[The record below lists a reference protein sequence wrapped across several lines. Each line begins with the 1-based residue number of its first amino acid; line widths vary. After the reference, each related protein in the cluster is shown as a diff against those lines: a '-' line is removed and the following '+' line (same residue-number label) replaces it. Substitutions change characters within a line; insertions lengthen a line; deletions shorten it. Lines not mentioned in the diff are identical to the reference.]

1 MRQDD
6 FNVRLR
12 TGSCSVRRT
21 RGLHVSRKAGVREC
35 LTLQELLA
43 SDMTR
48 AVLRADAL
56 EMRCFEATLQA
67 ATKRVRARH
76 SKTQPTQKADDACH
90 RRTASSEQYKANESL
105 DPAGVGRGR
114 ARRRIRRAFG
124 RG

>member
-1 MRQDD
+1 
-6 FNVRLR
+6 
-12 TGSCSVRRT
+12 
-21 RGLHVSRKAGVREC
+21 VREC

-76 SKTQPTQKADDACH
+76 SKTQPTQKAAMLVIGTQRPASNTKPTRASIRLALVEAALVGDKASLWTRVRALWRH
-90 RRTASSEQYKANESL
+90 TRRKAS
-105 DPAGVGRGR
+105 
-114 ARRRIRRAFG
+114 
-124 RG
+124 